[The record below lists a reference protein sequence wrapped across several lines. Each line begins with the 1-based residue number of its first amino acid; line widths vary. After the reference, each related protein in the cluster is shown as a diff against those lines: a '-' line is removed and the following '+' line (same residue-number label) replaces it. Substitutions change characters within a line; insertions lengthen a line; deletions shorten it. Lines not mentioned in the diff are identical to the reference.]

1 MFGKSITLFK
11 LLGFE
16 VRIDAS
22 WIIIALLITWSL
34 AQGVF
39 PLYDNTLTP
48 ATYWLL
54 GVSGALGLF
63 GSIILHELSH
73 SLVARKF
80 GLPMKG
86 ITLFVFGGIAEMDE
100 EPPSPK
106 AEFFMAIAGPLA
118 SIAIG
123 FICIA
128 IMNVGINFAWPSPP
142 IMVLNYLGVINI
154 ILAIFNLLPA
164 FPLDG
169 GRVLRSI
176 LWGWKKNLRWAT
188 QVSAFIGSGFGLM
201 LIFLGIFS
209 VFAGGVIGGIWW
221 ALIGL
226 FLRNAS
232 KMSYQSILVKEALQG
247 EKIERFMKPET
258 VTVSPDTTVD
268 HLVEDY
274 AYKYHFTNYPVV
286 KDSQPVS
293 VVNIN
298 DIKNIPKE
306 EWDVHTV
313 DELAKPFSTD
323 NTVTFDDNAIKA
335 LSVMNKTGNTRLLV
349 VDHGG
354 KLLGAVAMN
363 DLIKFISMKLNLE
376 EDIHQTSGSEKQE

>member
-39 PLYDNTLTP
+39 PLYDNTLSP
-48 ATYWLL
+48 VTYWIL

-123 FICIA
+123 FICIG
-128 IMNVGINFAWPSPP
+128 IMNAGINFAWPSPP
-142 IMVLNYLGVINI
+142 IMVLNYLGIINI

-188 QVSAFIGSGFGLM
+188 RVSSLIGSGFGLM

-258 VTVSPDTTVD
+258 ATVSPYTTVD

-286 KDSQPVS
+286 NDSGPVS

-298 DIKNIPKE
+298 DVKNIPKE

-323 NTVTFDDNAIKA
+323 NTVAFDDNAIKA

-376 EDIHQTSGSEKQE
+376 EDIHQTYGSEKQE

>member
-39 PLYDNTLTP
+39 PLYDNTLSP
-48 ATYWLL
+48 ATYWFL

-123 FICIA
+123 FVCIA
-128 IMNVGINFAWPSPP
+128 IMNAGINWAWPSPP

-176 LWGWKKNLRWAT
+176 LWGWKKNIRWAT
-188 QVSAFIGSGFGLM
+188 RVSAFIGSGFGLM

-209 VFAGGVIGGIWW
+209 IFAGGVIGGIWW

-232 KMSYQSILVKEALQG
+232 KISYQSILVKEALQG
-247 EKIERFMKPET
+247 EKIERFMTPET
-258 VTVSPDTTVD
+258 ATVSPDTTVD

-298 DIKNIPKE
+298 DVKNIPKD
-306 EWDVHTV
+306 EWDLHTV
-313 DELAKPFSTD
+313 EELAKPFSTD

-376 EDIHQTSGSEKQE
+376 EDTYQTHGSERQE

>member
-39 PLYDNTLTP
+39 PLYDNTLSP

-54 GVSGALGLF
+54 GASGALGLF
-63 GSIILHELSH
+63 SSIIIHELSH

-128 IMNVGINFAWPSPP
+128 IMNLGINWAWPSPP
-142 IMVLNYLGVINI
+142 IMVLNYLGIINI

-188 QVSAFIGSGFGLM
+188 RVSALIGSSFGLM

-258 VTVSPDTTVD
+258 ATVSPDTTVD

-274 AYKYHFTNYPVV
+274 AYRYHFTNYPVV
-286 KDSQPVS
+286 NDSGPVS

-298 DIKNIPKE
+298 DVKNIPKE

-323 NTVTFDDNAIKA
+323 NTVAFDDNAIKA

-363 DLIKFISMKLNLE
+363 DLIKFISMKLDLE
-376 EDIHQTSGSEKQE
+376 EDMHQTHGSEKQE